1 LTSLHTGGQGAA
13 SERELRKFGLS
24 TGLGFALILGLLVP
38 WLLTAPIP
46 RWPFVIAGLLIGPAL
61 LAPRVLRPIQ
71 YWWMWGAE
79 KLGAFNA
86 RVVLG
91 IVFYA
96 LLTPVGA
103 IRRLLG
109 SDPLGLRM
117 TDAGSFRKPSR
128 RRSPQSMEKPF

>member
-1 LTSLHTGGQGAA
+1 MISFHTGGQEAVG
-13 SERELRKFGLS
+13 ERDLRKFGLS
-24 TGLGFALILGLLVP
+24 TGLAFAVILGLFVP
-38 WLLTAPIP
+38 WLLSAPIP

-61 LAPRVLRPIQ
+61 VVPRALRPVR

-86 RVVLG
+86 RVILG
-91 IVFYA
+91 LVFYA
-96 LLTPVGA
+96 LLTPVGG

-109 SDPLGLRM
+109 SDPLALR
-117 TDAGSFRKPSR
+117 TGETGSFRKPSR